1 MERVFAALT
10 LLMLLATLFPVLL
23 TPFYIGTGIAQDRKD
38 LYSGSTE
45 FVVVAL
51 PLNAL
56 GLDKLFGLAVSSVA
70 ASPCSDE
77 HVVIFPKL
85 LPKEFSLS
93 WVPTL
98 NTYVATPS
106 GSGVLEPGDILLLVV
121 PKQGISGSCSW
132 SVFANVSGLLERY
145 VVVLR
150 PGAKVFSGRGVEVL
164 DKPLAIA
171 LYFRRGEEP
180 LASDSPYDIGLV
192 MELGNLLGIPAP
204 RTRQVSSYSASVA
217 GEWSSWVQE
226 VRKAIQG
233 LGIERFTDVRYE
245 TVQGFETPKQLYQF
259 IYILV
264 NKTMVTKSLAFSRYL
279 GFAVYSS
286 LVHVY
291 ASSTSDE
298 PSDLL
303 IRIKVTELIGEYIA
317 NLTDVDVW
325 SYENV
330 FRLWRTSTPITI
342 APEIPFDP
350 SRRFNISV
358 EFEWVGGAKPLIVI
372 ATITFSKYWGGVIN
386 ETAKGVSILST
397 GIARVL
403 NPETGLAPKG
413 CRVGKASSYIP
424 STGYGKE
431 TGLVLKGSS
440 ASIVLDSPAVIGVLY
455 DKLGNKSP
463 VLYIDM
469 CITSDKS
476 SEGVVEIKV
485 NGVTLASRKVVVE
498 PKEFSYIALVMNLS
512 HATGNMVKGL
522 GPVVTIEARFSN
534 SVEMYI
540 DSVIEYLYAPDVWS
554 PQSDMWWYINAPWY
568 RLLVTLSRDSIAIAR
583 VGVAYITTAYPYEYA
598 RDGDVVVTA
607 IATKPNNIR
616 SITIATNIS
625 LHCLQYYT
633 ELNGLLVR
641 FLPAEREGTDFEYHM
656 DKSIAHLWSTLN
668 EFIDAAKI
676 DKYLIPVHFSKGV
689 MATDALS
696 TLASASTNSFY
707 TIHGYITR
715 DSSSD
720 IIDTI
725 CVWASGANKYWR
737 VVTAAVSFSVR
748 KKLSILVS
756 INDEIIVSDYVSV
769 PLIEVRP
776 RSVSEFSIYR
786 ISYQWGWG
794 QVRNYMT
801 TMFWDLLSRNL
812 LLYVI

>member
-1 MERVFAALT
+1 MGRVFAAL
-10 LLMLLATLFPVLL
+10 LMLLVTLFPVLL
-23 TPFYIGTGIAQDRKD
+23 TPFCIGTGVAQDRKD
-38 LYSGSTE
+38 LYSGSTG

-56 GLDKLFGLAVSSVA
+56 GLDKLFGLAVSSVI

-106 GSGVLEPGDILLLVV
+106 GSVVLEPGDILLLVV
-121 PKQGISGSCSW
+121 PKQGNSGSCSW
-132 SVFANVSGLLERY
+132 SVFANASGLLDRY
-145 VVVLR
+145 VVVLK
-150 PGAKVFSGRGVEVL
+150 PGAKVFSSRGVEVL
-164 DKPLAIA
+164 EKPLAIA

-226 VRKAIQG
+226 VREAIQD

-245 TVQGFETPKQLYQF
+245 TVQGFEIPKQLYQF
-259 IYILV
+259 IYVLV
-264 NKTMVTKSLAFSRYL
+264 NKTMVTESLAFSRYL

-286 LVHVY
+286 LIHVY
-291 ASSTSDE
+291 ASSTSNE

-303 IRIKVTELIGEYIA
+303 IRIKVTELVGEYRV
-317 NLTDVDVW
+317 NLTGVDVW

-330 FRLWRTSTPITI
+330 FRLWRASTPITI

-358 EFEWVGGAKPLIVI
+358 EFEWVGGAKPLIVV

-386 ETAKGVSILST
+386 ETAKGVPILST

-469 CITSDKS
+469 CIASDKS

-485 NGVTLASRKVVVE
+485 NGVTLASRKVAVE
-498 PKEFSYIALVMNLS
+498 PKEFSYIGLVMNLS

-540 DSVIEYLYAPDVWS
+540 DSVIEHLYAPDVWS
-554 PQSDMWWYINAPWY
+554 PQSWGWISHGAPWY

-583 VGVAYITTAYPYEYA
+583 VGVTYITPAD
-598 RDGDVVVTA
+598 RRVSDVVVTA
-607 IATKPNNIR
+607 ITTKPSNIR

-625 LHCLQYYT
+625 LHCPYYYYT
-633 ELNGLLVR
+633 VLKGLLVR
-641 FLPAEREGTDFEYHM
+641 NVTIEREGTDFEYM
-656 DKSIAHLWSTLN
+656 YTSIALLWNILNTL
-668 EFIDAAKI
+668 FIDVATI
-676 DKYLIPVHFSKGV
+676 GKYFIPVHFSKGV
-689 MATDALS
+689 MATDVLS
-696 TLASASTNSFY
+696 TLASASMNSFY
-707 TIHGYITR
+707 TIR
-715 DSSSD
+715 DSN
-720 IIDTI
+720 TI
-725 CVWASGANKYWR
+725 CVWASGANRYWR
-737 VVTAAVSFSVR
+737 IVAEALAIDAPE
-748 KKLSILVS
+748 KLSILVS

-769 PLIEVRP
+769 PLIKVWGG
-776 RSVSEFSIYR
+776 VAEFSIYK
-786 ISYQWGWG
+786 IDDQWR
-794 QVRNYMT
+794 QAQDYMT

>member
-1 MERVFAALT
+1 MTSLFWFLQVEGVRIATISNLLEAPKQLDILSLQKAFLFCCYHVVLVWCFIGRVFVALI
-10 LLMLLATLFPVLL
+10 LLMLLAALFPVLL
-23 TPFYIGTGIAQDRKD
+23 TPFYIGTGVVQDRKD

-45 FVVVAL
+45 FVVVVVAL
-51 PLNAL
+51 PLSAL
-56 GLDKLFGLAVSSVA
+56 GLDRLFGLAVSSVV

-77 HVVIFPKL
+77 HAVIFPKL

-132 SVFANVSGLLERY
+132 SVFANASGLFERY
-145 VVVLR
+145 VVVLK

-171 LYFRRGEEP
+171 LYFRRGEEL

-259 IYILV
+259 IYVLV
-264 NKTMVTKSLAFSRYL
+264 NKTMVTESLAFSRYL

-291 ASSTSDE
+291 ASSASDE

-303 IRIKVTELIGEYIA
+303 IRIKVTELVGEYIA
-317 NLTDVDVW
+317 NLTGVDVW

-424 STGYGKE
+424 STSYGKE
-431 TGLVLKGSS
+431 TGLVLKRLISKHCSRFTSNDWSS
-440 ASIVLDSPAVIGVLY
+440 
-455 DKLGNKSP
+455 
-463 VLYIDM
+463 
-469 CITSDKS
+469 
-476 SEGVVEIKV
+476 
-485 NGVTLASRKVVVE
+485 
-498 PKEFSYIALVMNLS
+498 
-512 HATGNMVKGL
+512 
-522 GPVVTIEARFSN
+522 
-534 SVEMYI
+534 
-540 DSVIEYLYAPDVWS
+540 
-554 PQSDMWWYINAPWY
+554 
-568 RLLVTLSRDSIAIAR
+568 
-583 VGVAYITTAYPYEYA
+583 
-598 RDGDVVVTA
+598 
-607 IATKPNNIR
+607 IR
-616 SITIATNIS
+616 
-625 LHCLQYYT
+625 
-633 ELNGLLVR
+633 
-641 FLPAEREGTDFEYHM
+641 
-656 DKSIAHLWSTLN
+656 
-668 EFIDAAKI
+668 
-676 DKYLIPVHFSKGV
+676 
-689 MATDALS
+689 
-696 TLASASTNSFY
+696 
-707 TIHGYITR
+707 
-715 DSSSD
+715 
-720 IIDTI
+720 
-725 CVWASGANKYWR
+725 
-737 VVTAAVSFSVR
+737 
-748 KKLSILVS
+748 
-756 INDEIIVSDYVSV
+756 
-769 PLIEVRP
+769 
-776 RSVSEFSIYR
+776 
-786 ISYQWGWG
+786 
-794 QVRNYMT
+794 
-801 TMFWDLLSRNL
+801 
-812 LLYVI
+812 